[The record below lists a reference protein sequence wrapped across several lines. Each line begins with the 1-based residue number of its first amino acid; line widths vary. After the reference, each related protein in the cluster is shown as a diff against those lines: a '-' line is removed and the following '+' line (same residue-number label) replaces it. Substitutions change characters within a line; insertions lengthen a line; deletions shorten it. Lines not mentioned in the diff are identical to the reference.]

1 MRVLIKFDR
10 VEKLVSLAFEFF
22 QVFRFPAYREL
33 VHAIVPEDKSF
44 EIRHFFP
51 VFHDGVRYFPDV
63 HVHVGNPFLPG
74 EFCRGHGDRFF
85 FHGDV

>member
-22 QVFRFPAYREL
+22 QVFSFPAYREL

-44 EIRHFFP
+44 EICHFFL
-51 VFHDGVRYFPDV
+51 VFHDGV
-63 HVHVGNPFLPG
+63 
-74 EFCRGHGDRFF
+74 
-85 FHGDV
+85 